1 LVQQSLL
8 RLEFQLSSLLR
19 RLSLSPRDL
28 LRVSRD
34 GIRALQ
40 NAFLRIFF
48 IDERGNTLV
57 AALVSIDLAHDIE
70 RVGPFSFAALVM
82 ASFTSGWLR

>member
-1 LVQQSLL
+1 LCRGCYAWNFNFL
-8 RLEFQLSSLLR
+8 RFFAAFR
-19 RLSLSPRDL
+19 YCRAACF
-28 LRVSRD
+28 RVSRD

-40 NAFLRIFF
+40 NAFFRIFF

-57 AALVSIDLAHDIE
+57 AALVSIDLA
-70 RVGPFSFAALVM
+70 RCRKVAPFSFAALVM